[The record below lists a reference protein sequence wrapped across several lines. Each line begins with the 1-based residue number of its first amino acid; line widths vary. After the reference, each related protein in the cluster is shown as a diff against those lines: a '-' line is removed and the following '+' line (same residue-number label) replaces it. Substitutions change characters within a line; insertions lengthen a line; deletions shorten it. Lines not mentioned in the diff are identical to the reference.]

1 MREIIEPGHFALTT
15 TEVGTA
21 DWAEELEYSEVLDG
35 LMAAAM
41 TMQTLND
48 SLGEF
53 LRIHVIVDSNVI
65 FADLIAVLRKDSTGR
80 RRPAALELLAK
91 RTFVG
96 YFPQE
101 KLSEMEEKCRE
112 ISNRYKIPL
121 PEVEALWK
129 KYRAHLHIVPTR
141 DLERERADSMA
152 LTARDPTDV
161 AFVQAR
167 HIVGASVV
175 LTNDPDI
182 RASGAPVMPWSQIL
196 LDLRHH
202 ARKEGMRAA
211 IFFSTGTAIFVP
223 VVAVIGLVHLIFKA
237 LKSVPRQA
245 LVIAA
250 VGLGI
255 ALIIPKS
262 RQFLIDAGK
271 RFLEGFSTFGKKALP
286 LIDQAFAAAARAEK
300 DAAAIRPQLNK
311 DLRAVLRKRLT
322 MTQAVY
328 RACLV
333 SNKPLT
339 VAEVWAIA
347 SRDGA
352 KCKGKDPL
360 KSALT
365 ALRRHPLLA
374 RLQDGR
380 WQVASMLTGS
390 APS

>member
-1 MREIIEPGHFALTT
+1 LTT
-15 TEVGTA
+15 TEAGIT
-21 DWAEELEYSEVLDG
+21 DWTKGLEHSEALDG
-35 LMAAAM
+35 FMAAAM
-41 TMQTLND
+41 TMQMLND
-48 SLGEF
+48 TLGEF
-53 LRIHVIVDSNVI
+53 LRVHVIVDSNFI
-65 FADLIAVLRKDSTGR
+65 FADLIAVLRKDRTGR
-80 RRPAALELLAK
+80 RRPATLELLAK

-101 KLSEMEEKCRE
+101 KLPEMEAKCRE
-112 ISNRYKIPL
+112 ISTRYEIPL
-121 PEVEALWK
+121 PQVEALWK
-129 KYRAHLHIVPTR
+129 KYQAHLHIVPTR
-141 DLERERADSMA
+141 YLERERADSMA

-175 LTNDPDI
+175 LSNDPDI

-211 IFFSTGTAIFVP
+211 IFFGTGTAIIVP
-223 VVAVIGLVHLIFKA
+223 VIAVIGLVHLIFKA
-237 LKSVPRQA
+237 LKSLPRQA

-271 RFLEGFSTFGKKALP
+271 RFLVGLSAFGKRALP
-286 LIDQAFAAAARAEK
+286 LVDQAFAAAARAEK

-311 DLRAVLRKRLT
+311 DLRAALRKRLT

-339 VAEVWAIA
+339 VAKVWAIA

-352 KCKGKDPL
+352 RCKGKDPL
-360 KSALT
+360 KSVLM

-374 RLQDGR
+374 SLPDGR
-380 WQVASMLTGS
+380 WQIASMLTDTV
-390 APS
+390 PD